1 MKKLMLVVIIVLLS
15 LLGYLFFG
23 YTNNQE
29 VVTVEM
35 LNGEKVDV
43 INTLNLSVGD
53 SVILEEQ
60 YLEKWRNNVIP
71 TPVTHDGTCIPI
83 VINCSNITDRSST
96 YEMKM
101 KKEAQ
106 EIKPL
111 KIKWVIQDL
120 NDSLIKTGLYEV
132 SYPTLIQII
141 SIKKGVVKEVV
152 KKRRIKS

>member
-96 YEMKM
+96 YERTR
-101 KKEAQ
+101 
-106 EIKPL
+106 
-111 KIKWVIQDL
+111 V
-120 NDSLIKTGLYEV
+120 G
-132 SYPTLIQII
+132 
-141 SIKKGVVKEVV
+141 
-152 KKRRIKS
+152 